1 MQTSGPPQVPISGF
15 VGSMVWMVVVLL
27 LNSARAEIP
36 STETN
41 EWKLARSG
49 NFDFP
54 SLVVRCAVAAIALI
68 ITAASGGIRTKN
80 LTSVA
85 EVMGSLPH
93 IDHHFP
99 LDIRTLEEVRLQ
111 HYLRKKITF
120 SAEPGGIVYAW
131 LLIPYGVHKAPAA
144 LCLHQTTQIGK
155 DEPAGLGGKPNL
167 HYAEELAERGYVAL
181 APDYPSFGDD
191 KTDFQRDV
199 YGRGYRS
206 GSMKGI
212 VNHIRAV
219 DLLASLP
226 EVDSR
231 RISVIGHSLGGH
243 NALFVAAFDKRIRAI
258 VTSCGFTS
266 MAYYNSGNLKGWTSD
281 RYMPLISS
289 VYHNSPKELPFDFS
303 DILSAIAPRAVFV
316 NAPLH
321 DSNFAVEGV
330 KECLAKVKNKFPG
343 HRLEVEYPACGHD
356 FPPDVRERAYRFLD
370 RVLGPAAR

>member
-1 MQTSGPPQVPISGF
+1 LKCHFIAFACLLTAVPCG
-15 VGSMVWMVVVLL
+15 VPAKDL
-27 LNSARAEIP
+27 
-36 STETN
+36 
-41 EWKLARSG
+41 RS
-49 NFDFP
+49 
-54 SLVVRCAVAAIALI
+54 L
-68 ITAASGGIRTKN
+68 TK
-80 LTSVA
+80 
-85 EVMGSLPH
+85 VMGPLPH
-93 IDHHFP
+93 IDHHSP
-99 LDIRTLEEVRLQ
+99 LNVQMLEKVKLPR
-111 HYLRKKITF
+111 YVRKKITF

-131 LLIPYGVHKAPAA
+131 LLIPDGAHHAPAV
-144 LCLHQTTQIGK
+144 LCLHQTARIGK

-199 YGRGYRS
+199 YTQGYKS

-219 DLLASLP
+219 DLLVSLP

-231 RISVIGHSLGGH
+231 RIAAIGHSLGGH
-243 NALFVAAFDKRIRAI
+243 NALFVAAFDKRIRAV

-266 MAYYNSGNLKGWTSD
+266 MAYYYGGNLKGWASD
-281 RYMPLISS
+281 RYMPLIAS

-321 DSNFAVEGV
+321 DSNFDVEGV
-330 KECLAKVKNKFPG
+330 KNCLMQVKSKFPDD
-343 HRLEVEYPACGHD
+343 RLVVEYPDCGHD
-356 FPPDVRERAYRFLD
+356 FPRDVRERAYKFLD
-370 RVLGPAAR
+370 RELRVSRQAVATR